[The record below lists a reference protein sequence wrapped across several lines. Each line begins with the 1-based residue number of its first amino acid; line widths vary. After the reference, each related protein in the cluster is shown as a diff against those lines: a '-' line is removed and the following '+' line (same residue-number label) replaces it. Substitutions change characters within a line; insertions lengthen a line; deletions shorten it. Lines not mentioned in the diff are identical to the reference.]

1 MKMKPKQIL
10 IVDDDYAVRATIEL
24 SLQVTTNW
32 VIWTANSGQE
42 GLSMAKTKQPDLILL
57 DMMMSA
63 LNGIEVLHQLRT
75 TTATQEIPV
84 IFLTATALT
93 KEHEELKN
101 LNIQGVIS
109 KPFDALGLGEQICS
123 LLDWQNY

>member
-1 MKMKPKQIL
+1 MKPKQIL

-24 SLQVTTNW
+24 SLQVTTDW
-32 VIWTANSGQE
+32 VIWTASSGKE

-57 DMMMSA
+57 DMMMPA

-75 TTATQEIPV
+75 TMTTQEIPV
-84 IFLTATALT
+84 IFLTAKALT
-93 KEHEELKN
+93 IEQQELKN
-101 LNIQGVIS
+101 LDIQGVIS

-123 LLDWQNY
+123 LLNWQNE